1 MSTVLQI
8 VPKLP
13 PVVDGLGDYAV
24 LLAESLAGCGIHSH
38 FLVGDRQRAASENMP
53 PAQVLSDHSAAGVEQ
68 ALAGQRHVLLHFVNY
83 AYEPTRGCPWWLLDG
98 LARWRKAHPER
109 RLVVMFHELY
119 AMAWPWRKAFWYS
132 APQRAIS
139 AELARLADACWTSN
153 QRYASWLD
161 RMLGRTVPVTPVL
174 SNMGEPTALTP
185 WAEREPALVVFG
197 RAVNR
202 QRAYQALRQ
211 DLVALGRLHG
221 LTKIHDVGAPLAE
234 PIHLPGFS
242 ITHHGLLP
250 TAELSPLLQ
259 RCRVGVI
266 HNDGSPLAKSGVAA
280 AYAAHGVAIACE
292 AGQGGED
299 GLVPGHNLLVLDGDL
314 SAPLDRLATQ
324 AHRWYQRH
332 DRPHLAALIAPWFQ
346 APATV
351 N

>member
-1 MSTVLQI
+1 MSELLQI

-24 LLAESLAGCGIHSH
+24 LLTESLAGCGITSR
-38 FLVGDRQRAASENMP
+38 FLVSDRNRVPAENSP
-53 PAQVLSDHSAAGVEQ
+53 PVQVLTDHSAAGIEM
-68 ALAGQRHVLLHFVNY
+68 ALAGQNHVLLHFVNY
-83 AYEPTRGCPWWLLDG
+83 AYEPTRGCPWWLLEG
-98 LARWRKAHPER
+98 LSRWRRANPER

-139 AELARLADACWTSN
+139 AELARLADSCWTSN
-153 QRYASWLD
+153 QRYASWLE
-161 RMLGRTVPVTPVL
+161 RILGRTVPVTPVL
-174 SNMGEPTALTP
+174 SNMGEPISCTP

-202 QRAYQALRQ
+202 QRAYHALRQ
-211 DLVALGRLHG
+211 DLVALGRLQN
-221 LTKIHDVGAPLAE
+221 LTHIHDVGAPLAH
-234 PIHLPGFS
+234 PVQLPGFT

-280 AYAAHGVAIACE
+280 SYAAHGVAIACE

-314 SAPLDRLATQ
+314 RVPLEHIAAQ
-324 AHRWYQRH
+324 GQRWYQQH
-332 DRPHLAALIAPWFQ
+332 DRPHLAALIAPWFRSPM
-346 APATV
+346 AAT
-351 N
+351 